1 MHMWV
6 DHAESTREIQVEQ
19 VQWVFGGPQA
29 SSYEDGNI
37 VVIKANPVHQ
47 TTILELCLPLYLV
60 YDS

>member
-37 VVIKANPVHQ
+37 VVIKANPGASNHH
-47 TTILELCLPLYLV
+47 P
-60 YDS
+60 